1 MRWPHRSGSRPTEE
15 VDSWRA
21 HPSNNRI
28 RSVKR
33 RSFHRPGW
41 TCVTR
46 TRRPARP
53 TGGNRRFWPVICA
66 ATAARVS
73 EASGAIAWWMVT
85 STPLENF
92 SGSAASRPSPGR
104 SSCRNTRPGRS
115 RRGAAPLCSSQR
127 VDRQNT
133 YRDPQPARHP
143 PQTGGSSHHI
153 LPRATSHQ
161 GPQRHRGSLGGS
173 TSQRTRGR
181 RRVPSKCAGDA
192 DVTRARAPGDV
203 ASAGF
208 RQPDVTRH
216 IRRRAVVTPNRPSF
230 SRLGTADRAE

>member
-28 RSVKR
+28 RSVKH

-127 VDRQNT
+127 ADRQNT
-133 YRDPQPARHP
+133 YRDKQPAVAPAAAEVPWTRKHVGGTNPMRHSHEESVWP
-143 PQTGGSSHHI
+143 SLRRFSCRPVVGS
-153 LPRATSHQ
+153 
-161 GPQRHRGSLGGS
+161 
-173 TSQRTRGR
+173 
-181 RRVPSKCAGDA
+181 
-192 DVTRARAPGDV
+192 DVT
-203 ASAGF
+203 S
-208 RQPDVTRH
+208 
-216 IRRRAVVTPNRPSF
+216 
-230 SRLGTADRAE
+230 